1 MAGAQRKR
9 NSPTLDSGPAN
20 LGERLSSAV
29 GLKGLSS
36 NIGQIGPSNSSAGLS
51 GGSVSEAVFPNF
63 SIVLSKNKQVDL
75 KRLAYKLIEA
85 GCEGKQKKRDIW
97 EIMDYEEGKLLGLV
111 DNPSKRMVQSWAHP
125 GMKHYLENPE
135 LLEELIA
142 WHKDGGDLKFR
153 REQNILE
160 SLRGNRGS
168 LIPIDGI
175 SKQKRRELKEC
186 VKAWNKIAR
195 GRKCKIFFSFIG
207 FSLFFRQVDLRQQC
221 CCVKRM
227 V

>member
-1 MAGAQRKR
+1 M
-9 NSPTLDSGPAN
+9 
-20 LGERLSSAV
+20 SSAV
-29 GLKGLSS
+29 GLRGLSS
-36 NIGQIGPSNSSAGLS
+36 NIGPSNSSAGLS
-51 GGSVSEAVFPNF
+51 GGASVSEAVFPDF
-63 SIVLSKNKQVDL
+63 AVILRRNKEVDL
-75 KRLAYKLIEA
+75 KRLAYMLIEA

-153 REQNILE
+153 KEQNILE

-175 SKQKRRELKEC
+175 SKQRRRELKEC
-186 VKAWNKIAR
+186 VKAWNKTAK
-195 GRKCKIFFSFIG
+195 GRKCKIFF
-207 FSLFFRQVDLRQQC
+207 FFHWF
-221 CCVKRM
+221 
-227 V
+227 